1 MLSLSVAN
9 QQVRF
14 RTRKNETV
22 TVLPVT
28 VEFQKLSR
36 GEKKST
42 MVNHAEWRK
51 VTSSDFGILRKTFV
65 ADFVNMQR
73 KNISKEVLE
82 KTE

>member
-51 VTSSDFGILRKTFV
+51 VTSSDFG
-65 ADFVNMQR
+65 
-73 KNISKEVLE
+73 SKGFYLFFPFQYST
-82 KTE
+82 KYN

>member
-28 VEFQKLSR
+28 VEFEKLSR
-36 GEKKST
+36 AEKKST
-42 MVNHAEWRK
+42 MVNHVEWRK
-51 VTSSDFGILRKTFV
+51 VTASDFG
-65 ADFVNMQR
+65 
-73 KNISKEVLE
+73 SKGDN
-82 KTE
+82 TEIKRGNGKPTQ

>member
-28 VEFQKLSR
+28 VEFEKLSR
-36 GEKKST
+36 AEKKST
-42 MVNHAEWRK
+42 MVNHVEWRK
-51 VTSSDFGILRKTFV
+51 VTASDFGSKGCMLFLT
-65 ADFVNMQR
+65 
-73 KNISKEVLE
+73 ISRLHFIQFS
-82 KTE
+82 

>member
-28 VEFQKLSR
+28 VEFDKFNKGQKNSR
-36 GEKKST
+36 
-42 MVNHAEWRK
+42 MVNHVEWRK
-51 VTSSDFGILRKTFV
+51 VTSSDFG
-65 ADFVNMQR
+65 
-73 KNISKEVLE
+73 SKGVSG
-82 KTE
+82 